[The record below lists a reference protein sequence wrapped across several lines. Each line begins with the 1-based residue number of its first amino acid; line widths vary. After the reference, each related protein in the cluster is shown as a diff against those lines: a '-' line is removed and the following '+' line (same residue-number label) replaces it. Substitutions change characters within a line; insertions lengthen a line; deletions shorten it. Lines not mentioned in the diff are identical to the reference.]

1 MIEITVLVLA
11 ASPLMRQFFVGWSRV
26 LLANLDIIGLSI
38 IVMLVHFTLNRSQ
51 KVTGPCFLIL
61 KCSEV
66 MFIWEKPN
74 DEKVVGSYD

>member
-11 ASPLMRQFFVGWSRV
+11 ASPPMRQFFVRWSRV

-38 IVMLVHFTLNRSQ
+38 IVMLVHFTFNRSQ

-74 DEKVVGSYD
+74 DEKVVGSYY